1 MNDHISVKDT
11 LKEGEL
17 SFLRGDIEKAK
28 KCFKEVLKYDQQNV
42 DALNNL
48 GVICFQ
54 EENTEDAIFL
64 FRKALEI
71 GNNHVDS
78 WDNLIHCLRES
89 GSYHEAAALY
99 EKKLAADGK
108 DIKTYLGY
116 ADCLTKANKPDAAR
130 RALEMARAIFGD
142 HDDITKLLNE
152 TAFLCEN
159 FNVLD
164 GAKGEAF
171 RYERETAD
179 HGKRT
184 AESKKRIGNVPRNV
198 THRSVMTEKLKR
210 FPIAVL
216 SASDIL
222 EKDPR
227 RRLRWGDHWFA
238 RDLTTALKSYGAVIS
253 NENPR
258 ILFHL
263 HGVPLQSID
272 VPTYNIVWVHSHPD
286 MISAQTLSMYDHIYC
301 LSPRFIKNIDTM
313 GYKAEL
319 LVGGTVKQRPYPPP
333 EISHGIVFVGN
344 GKKGNG
350 RKIIRDILALG
361 GRWIDRLEV
370 WGEGWDDILPQK
382 CIRGIYFDNKILAAL
397 YASST
402 VVLNDHH
409 EDMLREG
416 FLNPRILDVMASGG
430 VVVSDALSTSS
441 DLFGDALITYRTP
454 EDLDK
459 ILTKLFEDNSYR
471 DEMVAA
477 GMKAVET
484 YHFNNVAEKIVRH
497 IFSIDE
503 EKLDNRFKNHYMKT
517 IWAPVRGKLDT
528 DRVRRLKKVSAEQCE
543 GKTLDVGCANGDS
556 TAIMK
561 SHNPHLDLIGIEL
574 TDWGIKEASSNHT
587 GITFIQGNAKHL
599 PFKDRIFD
607 TVLLDHI
614 IEHFNDPV
622 PLIIEAK
629 RVARK
634 RVVIGIPIMHMNDPD
649 HKIAWRVDDF
659 KNLLLG
665 FFPRFSL
672 RGMREPDSVETSN
685 QSEWKFVVATGYLDE
700 GNRKDIISNSPF
712 KLHLGCGNR
721 HFDGFI
727 NIDVMPSPSVDIMCD
742 CRRLPFPAG
751 SVQRI
756 ETYHMIEHLPRHE
769 FIEALFE
776 WNRVLE
782 DCGILVIEC
791 PDFPAIIGEY
801 FNGKHYRINNIFGLQ
816 RHSGD
821 FHQFGY
827 SFHDLKQ
834 KLEAVGFGKVQQEAP
849 TDYHAADEPSMRI
862 TALKEMTVERPADV
876 RTISILATQREY
888 AQKLEQ
894 EKRFKRSTYP

>member
-1 MNDHISVKDT
+1 MSVKDV
-11 LKEGEL
+11 LKEGER

-28 KCFKEVLKYDQQNV
+28 YYFNEVLKCDPQNV
-42 DALNNL
+42 DALNNM

-54 EENTEDAIFL
+54 EENAKDAIL
-64 FRKALEI
+64 IFRKVLEI
-71 GNNHVDS
+71 DSNHIDS
-78 WDNLIHCLRES
+78 WDNLIHCLCES
-89 GSYHEAAALY
+89 GNYHEAALLY
-99 EKKLAADGK
+99 EKKLATDVK

-130 RALEMARAIFGD
+130 RVLEMAQAIFGD
-142 HDDITKLLNE
+142 HDDITCMLSEIAL
-152 TAFLCEN
+152 LCEKLN
-159 FNVLD
+159 GSN
-164 GAKGEAF
+164 GAKGTAL
-171 RYERETAD
+171 RYECDTGD
-179 HGKRT
+179 HNKHT
-184 AESKKRIGNVPRNV
+184 AESKKQQGYVPRNV
-198 THRSVMTEKLKR
+198 THRSVRAGKLKR
-210 FPIAVL
+210 FPTAVL
-216 SASDIL
+216 SASDLL
-222 EKDPR
+222 EKDPS

-238 RDLTTALKSYGAVIS
+238 RDLAAALESYGAVIS

-263 HGVPLQSID
+263 HGVPLQS
-272 VPTYNIVWVHSHPD
+272 VNMPTYNIVWLHSHPD
-286 MISAQTLSMYDHIYC
+286 MISAQTLSIYDHIYC
-301 LSPRFIKNIDTM
+301 LSPRFIKNIEAM

-319 LVGGTVKQRPYPPP
+319 LVGGTAKQRPNPPP

-361 GRWIDRLEV
+361 SHWIDCLEV
-370 WGEGWDDILPQK
+370 WGEGWNGILPRK
-382 CIRGIYFDNKILAAL
+382 CIRGIYFDNKKLDAL
-397 YASST
+397 YASSR

-430 VVVSDALSTSS
+430 VVVSDALSTSH
-441 DLFGDALITYRTP
+441 DLFGDALITYETLD
-454 EDLDK
+454 DLDR
-459 ILTKLFEDNSYR
+459 ILTTLFEDDSYR
-471 DEMVAA
+471 NEMVAA
-477 GMKAVET
+477 GMKAVEP

-497 IFSIDE
+497 ISSIDE
-503 EKLDNRFKNHYMKT
+503 EKLDNRFKNHYMRT

-556 TAIMK
+556 TAIMR
-561 SHNPHLDLIGIEL
+561 SHNPHLDLTGIEL
-574 TDWGIKEASSNHT
+574 TAWGVQEASRNHP
-587 GITFIQGNAKHL
+587 GMTFIQGNAKRL
-599 PFKDRIFD
+599 PFKDRAFD

-614 IEHFNDPV
+614 IEHFTDPV

-659 KNLLLG
+659 KNFLLG

-672 RGMREPDSVETSN
+672 RGMREPDSVETTN

-700 GNRKDIISNSPF
+700 GNRKDVTCNGPLR
-712 KLHLGCGNR
+712 LHLGCGNQ

-727 NIDVMPSPSVDIMCD
+727 NIDIMPSPSVDLLCD
-742 CRRLPFPAG
+742 CKRLPFPAG

-782 DCGILVIEC
+782 DGGMLIIEC
-791 PDFPAIIGEY
+791 PDFPAIIKEY
-801 FNGKHYRINNIFGLQ
+801 LDGKHHRINNIFGLQ
-816 RHSGD
+816 RHGGD
-821 FHQFGY
+821 FHHFGY
-827 SFHDLKQ
+827 SFDDLKR
-834 KLEAVGFGKVQQEAP
+834 KLEAVGFGTVRQEAP

-862 TALKEMTVERPADV
+862 IAVKEMAVERPSDV
-876 RTISILATQREY
+876 RTTSIVATQREY

-894 EKRFKRSTYP
+894 EKRSSH